1 MEVKKVDADRLIDS
15 TIGAAPGSEEE
26 RKKLAE
32 RLKRNER
39 VREKKRGERK
49 RKKEEKKANEEQRK
63 REEEEEDGLVA
74 QLHSKA
80 EEGKQENQE
89 FEVKLGMR
97 KVTIMRSLLWNE
109 PKSSL
114 YQQAIN
120 SESGRELVCLMKE
133 TTWSLIFDWL
143 NM

>member
-1 MEVKKVDADRLIDS
+1 VDADRLIDS

-26 RKKLAE
+26 RKQLAE
-32 RLKRNER
+32 RLKRKER

-49 RKKEEKKANEEQRK
+49 KKKEKEKKANEEQRK
-63 REEEEEDGLVA
+63 REEEEEDGVVT

-80 EEGKQENQE
+80 EEAKEEDQE

-97 KVTIMRSLLWNE
+97 KVTIMRSLLRNE

-114 YQQAIN
+114 YRQATN
-120 SESGRELVCLMKE
+120 NESARELVCLMDE
-133 TTWSLIFDWL
+133 TTWSLIFKWL
-143 NM
+143 NT